1 MCVCY
6 ITAVNLHTTTT
17 VNIHI
22 YHTLYIKYNVETQ
35 HTRRRL
41 RWLTAA
47 TSTATDA
54 FTSTAPT
61 LCRHITSCYMQN
73 NVVMLVWRGARRRCD
88 VMAACHTR
96 ARGAAAGRVAAMMN
110 YILLATPLTIP
121 HQPATCPSWVVSFPS
136 PSTTTR
142 RPSDNDDGH
151 THTQTSAWAQG
162 GVYSWNKR
170 DEPVETVWP
179 EGWKKSNNK

>member
-17 VNIHI
+17 INIHI
-22 YHTLYIKYNVETQ
+22 YYTLYIKYNVETQ

-47 TSTATDA
+47 TTTGAY
-54 FTSTAPT
+54 TSTAPT

-73 NVVMLVWRGARRRCD
+73 NVVMLVWRAARRRCD
-88 VMAACHTR
+88 VMAACHAR

-110 YILLATPLTIP
+110 YILLATPRTVP
-121 HQPATCPSWVVSFPS
+121 HRPATCPSWAVPS
-136 PSTTTR
+136 PLAPLQPHDDRAIMTTVIHTHACMNARWCVFVEWTR
-142 RPSDNDDGH
+142 RACWNGL
-151 THTQTSAWAQG
+151 AG
-162 GVYSWNKR
+162 GV
-170 DEPVETVWP
+170 E
-179 EGWKKSNNK
+179 KK